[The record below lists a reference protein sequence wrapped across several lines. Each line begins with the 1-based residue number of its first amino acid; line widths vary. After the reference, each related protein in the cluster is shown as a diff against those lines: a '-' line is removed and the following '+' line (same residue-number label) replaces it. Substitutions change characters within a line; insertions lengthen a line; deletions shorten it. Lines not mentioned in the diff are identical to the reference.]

1 MFKSHVTIT
10 DEFYFRGLRN
20 SKPPNL
26 YFFSRPSVLK
36 DNVYPVSSGHLW
48 PETSR
53 MNGINKLRWVLFF
66 CNLLK

>member
-36 DNVYPVSSGHLW
+36 DNVYPQCPQAICG
-48 PETSR
+48 
-53 MNGINKLRWVLFF
+53 LRRQG
-66 CNLLK
+66 